1 MPNNE
6 FASYTLT
13 DAGSAIMARVLLGE
27 NITFK
32 RIAVGD
38 GYDYDIT
45 NFKARTSLVNE
56 VISLTNLSMKIV
68 SQKAVSITGQFDS
81 EDLSRSFYN
90 REVGLYIVDP
100 EDEDNEI
107 LYAYGNNNDNAEYIT
122 PHIDS
127 YVILK
132 EFELLTLVGES
143 TNVHVIINDDGGA
156 NVIDFVE
163 SDWTLDSSTGMYIL
177 NLGDI
182 RESLKVFKT
191 DAAGKTNVPGCDIK
205 RTLKNSTILR
215 SLISF
220 DGCVVA
226 L

>member
-1 MPNNE
+1 M
-6 FASYTLT
+6 
-13 DAGSAIMARVLLGE
+13 
-27 NITFK
+27 
-32 RIAVGD
+32 
-38 GYDYDIT
+38 
-45 NFKARTSLVNE
+45 
-56 VISLTNLSMKIV
+56 
-68 SQKAVSITGQFDS
+68 
-81 EDLSRSFYN
+81 
-90 REVGLYIVDP
+90 DP
-100 EDEDNEI
+100 DDEDNEI

-143 TNVHVIINDDGGA
+143 TNVHVIINDDSGA

-163 SDWTLDSSTGMYIL
+163 SDWTFDSSTGMYVL

-205 RTLKNSTILR
+205 RTLNNSTILR